1 MLFIMKMLMMIEYN
15 EDADHYDD
23 WMLFTMMKILIM
35 LRIEC
40 FFIVNML
47 MILMMMIECCL

>member
-23 WMLFTMMKILIM
+23 CMLFIMKILIM
-35 LRIEC
+35 LK
-40 FFIVNML
+40 
-47 MILMMMIECCL
+47 IECCL